1 MNKEE
6 NFQYFWG
13 VAIISFFVMAFEV
26 SLTRFFS
33 TALWSTYGYLIV
45 SIALF
50 GFAVSGTILTLFKK
64 TFETHYKGILFLI
77 PLILLPIVVISY
89 LLLGMND
96 FNILEFQNKLLWGEQ
111 IKNVGMYYIILFL
124 PYFLSGLYIGVVFVI
139 CHGKIGTVYAFDL
152 IGAAIGAIFIL
163 ILMFFVHPFYLII
176 VLLPFLFIASIIGSI
191 NLDKKFTYII
201 ISIITFLVSS
211 TAFLMFNT
219 AHYSRYKPIFAPL
232 NVEGNV
238 VKLNINS
245 PRGFYQILD
254 NFTERVD
261 ISLTNNYDLLSIKE
275 LPKVWG
281 IYRDGFRETDLK
293 KSENIPVSEYV
304 NGTLHSLPYKLIPSV
319 QDALIV
325 GLGGGF
331 RVREALSLNAKN
343 VTTVEPN
350 PDFIT
355 ILNKFSDLN
364 KDILKNEHVTIIKSH
379 PRAFIKQKNN
389 SFDIVDIS
397 PQLIPQYNGSNLIYT
412 VEAIEDYIKALK
424 DDGIVSIPINIKDN
438 YIYAVKLIEIV
449 KTSLEKL
456 NIEIPKKNIIIYR
469 SAWEARILI
478 AKNSFSKEQIDILK
492 TFCSERSFDIV
503 YYSGIKKDELEI
515 WNELPE
521 IVINDES
528 TQSENT
534 DKENDFPTLLNYED
548 PLFSASYKILEKND
562 EEFLKTNFFNLSPI
576 TDNSPFFT
584 IIKNN
589 NLKGIT
595 DNLDLFPIMEL
606 GYLINWVILAQALIL
621 AVFVLFLPLLKG
633 KTYSSKEDRLK
644 MIAYFISL
652 GLGFLFIEIT
662 LIEKFQILLTDPTY
676 SFAIV
681 LCGMLIFSGLGSYI
695 SAKIKRNEKKYI
707 LGSSIFISIAM
718 IFYVY
723 GLDTLINLFLGQN
736 IILQIFFVIIAV
748 GFPSLFL
755 GMYFPLGMS
764 QLSGNKE
771 YFIPWAWSI
780 NGSFSVISSVLAK
793 ILFVSYGFNFVLAIA
808 GIIYL
813 FAWFV
818 FPYSKNTTNT

>member
-1 MNKEE
+1 MNKEQ

-26 SLTRFFS
+26 SLTRYFS
-33 TALWSTYGYLIV
+33 TALWSTYGYPIV

-50 GFAVSGTILTLFKK
+50 GFAVSGTFLTLFKK
-64 TFETHYKGILFLI
+64 TFENYYKMLLYLI
-77 PLILLPIVVISY
+77 PLILLPVVVTSY

-111 IKNVGMYYIILFL
+111 IKNIGMYYIILFL
-124 PYFLSGLYIGVVFVI
+124 PYFMSGLYIGIVFVV

-152 IGAAIGAIFIL
+152 IGAAVGAILIL
-163 ILMFFVHPFYLII
+163 ILMFFVHPFYLIMA
-176 VLLPFLFIASIIGSI
+176 LLPFLFIASIIGAL
-191 NLDKKFTYII
+191 NLNKKF
-201 ISIITFLVSS
+201 ISIAIAILTFLVSS
-211 TAFLMFNT
+211 TAFLMLNT

-232 NVEGNV
+232 NVEGNS
-238 VKLNINS
+238 VKLNLSS
-245 PRGFYQILD
+245 PRGFYQVLD

-261 ISLTNNYDLLSIKE
+261 ISLTNNYDLLKIKE
-275 LPKVWG
+275 LPKVFG
-281 IYRDGFRETDLK
+281 VYRDGFRETDLK
-293 KSENIPVSEYV
+293 KSDNIPVSEYV
-304 NGTLHSLPYKLIPSV
+304 NGTLHSLAYKLIPNV
-319 QDALIV
+319 QDALVV

-331 RVREALSLNAKN
+331 RIREALSLGAKN
-343 VTTVEPN
+343 VTSVEPN

-355 ILNKFSDLN
+355 ILQKFKDLN
-364 KDILKNEHVTIIKSH
+364 KDILSNEHVSIVKSH
-379 PRAFIKQKNN
+379 PRAFIKQKYN

-397 PQLIPQYNGSNLIYT
+397 PQLIPQQNGSNLIYT
-412 VEAIEDYIKALK
+412 VEAIDDYIKALK

-449 KTSLEKL
+449 KDSLEKL
-456 NIEIPKKNIIIYR
+456 NVNLPKKHIIIYR

-478 AKNSFSKEQIDILK
+478 SKQNFKQEQIDKLK
-492 TFCSERSFDIV
+492 AFCDERSFDIV
-503 YYSGIKKDELEI
+503 YYSGMKKSDIET

-521 IVINDES
+521 IVLNDDS
-528 TQSENT
+528 NQTQNSNT
-534 DKENDFPTLLNYED
+534 PILLNYED
-548 PLFSASYKILEKND
+548 PLLSASYKILEKND
-562 EEFLKTNFFNLSPI
+562 EEFLQSNFFNLSSV

-584 IIKNN
+584 IIKNS
-589 NLKGIT
+589 NLSKII

-606 GYLINWVILAQALIL
+606 GYLINWIILAQALVL
-621 AVFVLFLPLLKG
+621 AVFVLLLPLLKR

-644 MIAYFISL
+644 MTAYFISL

-662 LIEKFQILLTDPTY
+662 LIEKFQILLNDPTY

-695 SAKIKRNEKKYI
+695 SSKIKEHEKKYI
-707 LGSSIFISIAM
+707 LFASIFIGIAM
-718 IFYVY
+718 IFYIY
-723 GLDTLINLFLGQN
+723 ALDILINLFLGQS
-736 IILQIFFVIIAV
+736 IILQIIFVILTV

-764 QLSGNKE
+764 QLSGDKE

-780 NGSFSVISSVLAK
+780 NGAFSVISSVLAK
-793 ILFVSYGFNFVLAIA
+793 ILFVAYGFNIVLAIA

-818 FPYSKNTTNT
+818 FPYKKKQVNT